1 VARFVGD
8 GRLLPVRWLDTDR
21 VDSPFGPLAVPR
33 PADAL
38 PVDAGRE
45 GLLLL
50 RPDDVLVGEG
60 DTPAVVVDITFHGA
74 DSLHRLRL
82 DDGTELSAL
91 APSHRRFAIGER
103 VQVRPDL
110 AHVVVFPR

>member
-1 VARFVGD
+1 VE
-8 GRLLPVRWLDTDR
+8 
-21 VDSPFGPLAVPR
+21 
-33 PADAL
+33 
-38 PVDAGRE
+38 AGRE

-60 DTPAVVVDITFHGA
+60 ETPAVVVDITFHGA

-91 APSHRRFAIGER
+91 APSHRRFTVGECVR
-103 VQVRPDL
+103 VRPDL

>member
-1 VARFVGD
+1 
-8 GRLLPVRWLDTDR
+8 
-21 VDSPFGPLAVPR
+21 
-33 PADAL
+33 
-38 PVDAGRE
+38 
-45 GLLLL
+45 
-50 RPDDVLVGEG
+50 
-60 DTPAVVVDITFHGA
+60 VVVDITFHGA

-103 VQVRPDL
+103 VPVRPDL